1 MTDSTIN
8 LKDAKARLS
17 ELVER
22 AQAGETVTISRRG
35 KVVAQLTAS
44 PAGRKPIDLEALR
57 ALTRRLPRSDREAGD
72 LMREIRD
79 DARY

>member
-1 MTDSTIN
+1 MSESTTN

-17 ELVER
+17 ELIER
-22 AQAGETVTISRRG
+22 ARAGETVTISRRG

-44 PAGRKPIDLEALR
+44 PSARKPVNLEALR
-57 ALTRRLPRSDREAGD
+57 ALTRRLPRSQREAGELIRD
-72 LMREIRD
+72 LRD

>member
-22 AQAGETVTISRRG
+22 AHAGETVTISRRG

>member
-1 MTDSTIN
+1 MTDSTTN

-72 LMREIRD
+72 LMREVRD

>member
-1 MTDSTIN
+1 MTEPTTN

-17 ELVER
+17 ELIER
-22 AQAGETVTISRRG
+22 ARAGETVTISRRG

-44 PAGRKPIDLEALR
+44 PPARQPVDLGALQ
-57 ALTRRLPRSDREAGD
+57 ALTRRLPRAEREAGELIRD
-72 LMREIRD
+72 LRD

>member
-1 MTDSTIN
+1 MTEPTTN

-17 ELVER
+17 ELIER
-22 AQAGETVTISRRG
+22 AQAGEIVSISRRG

-44 PAGRKPIDLEALR
+44 PAARRSIDLDSLR
-57 ALTRRLPRSDREAGD
+57 ALTARLPRADREAGE
-72 LMREIRD
+72 LIRELRD

>member
-1 MTDSTIN
+1 MTDPTTN

-17 ELVER
+17 ELIER
-22 AQAGETVTISRRG
+22 ARAGETVTISRRG

-44 PAGRKPIDLEALR
+44 PATRQPIDLVALR
-57 ALTRRLPRSDREAGD
+57 SLTRRLPRADQDAGE
-72 LMREIRD
+72 LMRDLRD